1 MRERRQEQ
9 ISKIVANQ
17 TVPGAEPILKQP
29 AQQRFVFRERDHA
42 VADIPRGQD
51 AVFAAQPAG
60 TASVVGD
67 GDDGGEI
74 HDGTLACWI
83 RIVARRDVELKTAKE
98 GGQSGAAAERDHTKS
113 PLRVSLSALRLAC
126 EDANPFLRDLRSIAR

>member
-29 AQQRFVFRERDHA
+29 AQQRFVFGERDHA
-42 VADIPRGQD
+42 VADIPRGED

-60 TASVVGD
+60 AAPVVRD
-67 GDDGGEI
+67 GDDGSEVD
-74 HDGTLACWI
+74 DGPLARWI
-83 RIVARRDVELKTAKE
+83 RVVARCNVELEAAEK
-98 GGQSGAAAERDHTKS
+98 GGEAGAAAKRYDT
-113 PLRVSLSALRLAC
+113 
-126 EDANPFLRDLRSIAR
+126 NPFLQTL